1 MTSEVPDLSRQRLI
15 HVVAAGG
22 AGMSAIATLLVEQ
35 GHAVSGSDQIDGPAL
50 RRLGEIGVSTHV
62 GHHAANV
69 GDAEMLVVST
79 AVTDDNVEIVEAGRR
94 GIPVLRRIDLL
105 PALAQVQ
112 PFLSV
117 TGTHGKTTTTSMLA
131 VALDSIGA
139 DPSFLIGAT
148 VPRLGA
154 AAGYRPGA
162 YLVLEADESDGS
174 FMAGPRSGVIL
185 TNVEAD
191 HLEYWGSWEALKAGF
206 RKFLTQTGGPRIVC
220 ADDSVAMEVA
230 AGLDVVTYGTAPG
243 STYRMTDVVT
253 DGLSST
259 FTLVGPAIR
268 LEVKLAVPGLHN
280 ATNASGALAMV
291 GALGMDVAA
300 AALGLSHFTGVARR
314 FEARGQKGGVQFVDD
329 YAHLPTEVR
338 AALAAAR
345 GGGWGRVVATFQP
358 HRYSRT
364 EALWAD
370 FADAFADADVLV
382 LTDIYAA
389 GEEPRPGV
397 TGRLL
402 FDAVRAAHPS
412 AHVVWQPSLDD
423 AARYLAGELRDRD
436 MCMSIGAGDVTTLA
450 DLVQAQMPDGQV
462 DGDDA

>member
-1 MTSEVPDLSRQRLI
+1 MTPEVPDLSRQRRI

-22 AGMSAIATLLVEQ
+22 AGMSAIATLLVQQ
-35 GHAVSGSDQIDGPAL
+35 GHVVSGSDQRDGEAL
-50 RRLGEIGVSTHV
+50 RRLSEIGVSTQV
-62 GHHAANV
+62 GHRTDNV
-69 GDAEMLVVST
+69 ADAEMLVVST
-79 AVTDDNVEIVEAGRR
+79 AVSDDNIELLEASRR

-139 DPSFLIGAT
+139 DPSFLIGAM
-148 VPRLGA
+148 VSRLGA

-174 FMAGPRSGVIL
+174 FMAGPRCGAIL

-191 HLEYWGSWEALKAGF
+191 HLEFWGSWESLKAGF
-206 RKFLTQTGGPRIVC
+206 RRFLIETDGPRVVC
-220 ADDSVAMEVA
+220 ADDAVAMEVA
-230 AGLDVVTYGTAPG
+230 AGLDVVTYGTSAG
-243 STYRMTDVVT
+243 STYRMADVVT
-253 DGLSST
+253 TGLSST
-259 FTLVGPAIR
+259 FTLVGPGLR
-268 LEVKLAVPGLHN
+268 LQVNLAVPGLHN

-300 AALGLSHFTGVARR
+300 AAVGLSQFTGVARR
-314 FEARGQKGGVQFVDD
+314 FESRGQRAGVQFVDD

-364 EALWAD
+364 EALWAE
-370 FADAFADADVLV
+370 FADAFVDADVLV
-382 LTDIYAA
+382 LTDIYPA

-402 FDAVRAAHPS
+402 YDAVRSAHPS
-412 AHVVWQPSLDD
+412 ARVIWQPGLGD

-436 MCMSIGAGDVTTLA
+436 MCISIGAGDVTTLA
-450 DLVQAQMPDGQV
+450 DLVKAQMSDTGV
-462 DGDDA
+462 ADTDV

>member
-1 MTSEVPDLSRQRLI
+1 MTSEVPDLSRQRRI

-35 GHAVSGSDQIDGPAL
+35 GHVVSGSDQTDASAL

-62 GHHAANV
+62 GHNAANV
-69 GDAEMLVVST
+69 GDADLVVVST
-79 AVTDDNVEIVEAGRR
+79 AVTDDNIEVVEATRR

-105 PALAQVQ
+105 PALARVQ

-162 YLVLEADESDGS
+162 HLVLEADESDGS

-191 HLEYWGSWEALKAGF
+191 HLEFWGSWDALKAGF
-206 RKFLTQTGGPRIVC
+206 REFLAQTDGPKVIC
-220 ADDSVAMEVA
+220 ADDTVAMEVA
-230 AGLDVVTYGTAPG
+230 AGIDVVTYGTAPG

-253 DGLSST
+253 EGLSST
-259 FTLVGPAIR
+259 FTLVGPGIR

-314 FEARGQKGGVQFVDD
+314 FESRGQKAGVQFVDD

-370 FADAFADADVLV
+370 FADAFVDADVLV
-382 LTDIYAA
+382 LTDIYPA
-389 GEEPRPGV
+389 GEEPRAGV

-402 FDAVRAAHPS
+402 FDAVRAAHSS
-412 AHVVWQPSLDD
+412 AHVVWQPGLDD

-436 MCMSIGAGDVTTLA
+436 MCISIGAGDVTTLA
-450 DLVQAQMPDGQV
+450 DLVQAQMPDEQA
-462 DGDDA
+462 DDLDV